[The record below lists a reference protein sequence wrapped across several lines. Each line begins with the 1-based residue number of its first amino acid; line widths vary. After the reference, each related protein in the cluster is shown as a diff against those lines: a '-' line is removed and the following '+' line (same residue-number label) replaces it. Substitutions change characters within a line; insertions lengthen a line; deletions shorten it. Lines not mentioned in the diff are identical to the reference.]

1 MAIPDS
7 IKCFK
12 PTEFGAVEIR
22 RISDKYYVYKIKS
35 KWDSVKGVSRKVT
48 DKCLGKITEKDGFI
62 PNEYAARLKAP
73 KNPIVRNYGAFE
85 IASQLS
91 PDLEERLKAFFPD
104 IYREI
109 EVIAQLRLIAGSCGK
124 KLKDDFEKSYLSDLH
139 PDLSVGDFRVK
150 TIYSKIADRQD
161 SVQAFMKSYIKEGS
175 KLLFDGTTIFSRA
188 DDSCCQS
195 GYNPNHSLNP
205 QVRLLYIFD
214 RTSFMPVFYRMVP
227 GNIVDRKTLKE
238 TVISS
243 GCHNCIII
251 ADKGFYSKVNLSFLM
266 NEKLDFILP
275 LQSNTTLIAKDFET
289 NIDDRKFDGRFAF
302 KDRIIWFKKYPTG
315 NLGNYVYL
323 FRDDQRKGLAELRFQ
338 EQLEAS
344 YGEEEITE
352 TDFFADTRRGLYAFV
367 SNLDQNPKSIFMSYK
382 ERWDI
387 EQCFDYLKN
396 SVSTTAPYQRTNEN
410 LFAWSFINH
419 VSLLY
424 YYGIVRALREKNM
437 NKDYSVSDI
446 ISIGKNVYK
455 VNADNQFRVSEISKK
470 DSDVLT
476 VLGVSLYP

>member
-7 IKCFK
+7 IKRFK

-22 RISDKYYVYKIKS
+22 HIADKYYVYKIKS
-35 KWDSVKGVSRKVT
+35 KWDPVKGVSKKVT
-48 DKCLGKITEKDGFI
+48 DKCLGKITETDGFI
-62 PNEYAARLKAP
+62 PNEYAAKLKSP

-91 PDLEERLKAFFPD
+91 QDLEERLNDFFPD

-124 KLKDDFEKSYLSDLH
+124 SIKDDFEKSHLCDLH
-139 PDLSVGDFRVK
+139 PDLRISDYTVK
-150 TIYSKIADRQD
+150 GLYSKIAERQD
-161 SVQAFMKSYIKEGS
+161 VVQAFMKSYIKEGS

-188 DDSCCQS
+188 DDSYSRS

-227 GNIVDRKTLKE
+227 GNIVDRNALKE

-243 GCHNCIII
+243 GCRNCIII

-266 NEKLDFILP
+266 SEKLDFILP
-275 LQSNTTLIAKDFET
+275 LQRNTTLIAKDFES
-289 NIDDRKFDGRFAF
+289 NIDDRKFDGRFVF
-302 KDRIIWFKKYPTG
+302 KDRIIWHKKYPTG

-323 FRDDQRKGLAELRFQ
+323 FRDDQRKSQAELRFQ

-352 TDFFADTRRGLYAFV
+352 TDFFSDMRRGLYAFV
-367 SNLDQNPKSIFMSYK
+367 SNLDQDPKSIFMSYK

-396 SVSTTAPYQRTNEN
+396 SVSTSAPYQRTNES

-424 YYGIVRALREKNM
+424 YYGIVRALRDKGM
-437 NKDYSVSDI
+437 NKDYSASDI

-455 VNADNQFRVSEISKK
+455 VNADNQYRVSEISKN
-470 DSDVLT
+470 DSALLT
-476 VLGVSLYP
+476 SLGVNLYP

>member
-1 MAIPDS
+1 MAIPDT

-12 PTEFGAVEIR
+12 PAEFGAVEIR
-22 RISDKYYVYKIKS
+22 HISGKYYVYKIKS
-35 KWDSVKGVSRKVT
+35 KWDPVKGTARKVT
-48 DKCLGKITEKDGFI
+48 DKCLGKITEADGFI
-62 PNEYAARLKAP
+62 PNEYAVKIKSP
-73 KNPIVRNYGAFE
+73 KNPVVRNYGAFE

-91 PDLEERLKAFFPD
+91 RNLEEKLKKFFPD

-109 EVIAQLRLIAGSCGK
+109 EVIAQLRLIAGSSGK
-124 KLKDDFEKSYLSDLH
+124 RLKDDFEKSYLSSLH
-139 PDLSVGDFRVK
+139 PDLHISEYTVRSL
-150 TIYSKIADRQD
+150 YSKIADRQND
-161 SVQAFMKSYIKEGS
+161 VQSFMKSYIKEGS

-188 DDSCCQS
+188 DDSYCQS

-205 QVRLLYIFD
+205 QIRLLYIFD

-227 GNIVDRKTLKE
+227 GNIVDRKALKE

-243 GCHNCIII
+243 GCSNCIII

-266 NEKLDFILP
+266 SEKLDFILP
-275 LQSNTTLIAKDFET
+275 LQSNTTLISRDFET

-302 KDRIIWFKKYPTG
+302 KDRIIWYKKYPTG

-323 FRDDQRKGLAELRFQ
+323 FRDDQRKSQAELRFQ

-352 TDFFADTRRGLYAFV
+352 KDFFADTRRGMYAFV
-367 SNLDQNPKSIFMSYK
+367 SNLDQEPRSIFMSYK

-387 EQCFDYLKN
+387 EQCFDCLKN
-396 SVSTTAPYQRTNEN
+396 SVSTSAPHQRTNEN

-419 VSLLY
+419 ISLLY
-424 YYGIVRALREKNM
+424 YYGIVRALRENDM

-446 ISIGKNVYK
+446 LSIGKNVYR
-455 VNADNQFRVSEISKK
+455 VNTDNDFRVSEISKN
-470 DSDVLT
+470 DSEILGA
-476 VLGVSLYP
+476 LGVNLYP